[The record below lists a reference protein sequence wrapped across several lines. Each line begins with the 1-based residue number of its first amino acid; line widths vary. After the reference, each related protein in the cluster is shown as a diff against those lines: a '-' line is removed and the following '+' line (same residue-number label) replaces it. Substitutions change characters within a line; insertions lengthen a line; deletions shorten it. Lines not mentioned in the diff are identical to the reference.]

1 MKYWIHAA
9 TQLINTWRSNIGIFV
24 ELILVLGV
32 AWYMVD
38 YFFVQLY
45 NRCLPAGRSL
55 DDTYVL
61 RVASLPESDP
71 AYQAAEADSAAVEA
85 NVRRVVERV
94 KAYPGVQVV
103 GISYDCG
110 SQPYS
115 PCYMGN
121 QFINMQDTSRRSSFI
136 VYQIDPRE
144 DFLGVFRHV
153 SAVDG
158 HAVRMEEFD
167 WTDPHAIVIT
177 RRVEQQLMGDDVQA
191 GASVG
196 LKVRV
201 TWGDPDIY
209 YIVKGV
215 LQDVKRFDDR
225 LPEGYAFLPSNG
237 AGQELAD
244 RYISFRID
252 PAVAGAGFAERFELE
267 MGRQLHIGNCY
278 LYDVRSYDQI
288 RRSSELLFCTTYD
301 WNIRISLLI
310 FLGLNILL
318 CVMGSFWYRVRQRR
332 GEIGLRMAMGSSRR
346 GVWSQLMRE
355 GVCILALATPVALFI
370 EMHLAMIGLVDLPYG
385 ETPVGYLPAI
395 GPLRFLITNVVAWLL
410 VAGVICLAV
419 WLPAS
424 RAAQEDPAV
433 ALRHGDE

>member
-9 TQLINTWRSNIGIFV
+9 KQLINTWRSNIGIFV

-45 NRCLPAGRSL
+45 NRHLPAGRSIE
-55 DDTYVL
+55 DTYVL
-61 RVASLPESDP
+61 RVATLPESDP

-94 KAYPGVQVV
+94 KAYPGVQAV
-103 GISYDCG
+103 GISYGCG

-115 PCYMGN
+115 SCYSGN
-121 QFINMQDTSRRSSFI
+121 QFVNMQDTSRRANFMA
-136 VYQIDPRE
+136 YKIDPRE

-158 HAVRMEEFD
+158 HAVRMDEFD

-196 LKVRV
+196 LKVCV

-225 LPEGYAFLPSNG
+225 LPGGDVFQPSNG

-267 MGRQLHIGNCY
+267 MGRQLRIGNCY
-278 LYDVRSYDQI
+278 LYDVRSYEQI
-288 RRSSELLFCTTYD
+288 RRGTELQFGTTYN

-346 GVWSQLMRE
+346 GVWSQLLRE

-395 GPLRFLITNVVAWLL
+395 GPLRFLLTNVVAWLL

-424 RAAQEDPAV
+424 RAAKEDPAV
-433 ALRHGDE
+433 

>member
-9 TQLINTWRSNIGIFV
+9 KQLINTWRSNIGIFV

-38 YFFVQLY
+38 YFFVQIY
-45 NRCLPAGRSL
+45 NRCLPAGRSI

-71 AYQAAEADSAAVEA
+71 AYQVAEADSAAMEA
-85 NVRRVVERV
+85 NLRRVVERV

-115 PCYMGN
+115 PCYMANG
-121 QFINMQDTSRRSSFI
+121 FISMQDTSRTASMAI
-136 VYQIDPRE
+136 YDIDPRE
-144 DFLGVFRHV
+144 DFFGVFRHV

-158 HAVRMEEFD
+158 HAVRMDEFD

-225 LPEGYAFLPSNG
+225 LPEGYAFQPSNG

-252 PAVAGAGFAERFELE
+252 PAVAGVGFAERFELE
-267 MGRQLHIGNCY
+267 MGRQLRIGNCY
-278 LYDVRSYDQI
+278 LYDVRSYEQI
-288 RRSSELLFCTTYD
+288 RRDTELLFGTTYA
-301 WNIRISLLI
+301 WNIRLSLLI

-355 GVCILALATPVALFI
+355 GICILALATPVALFI

-385 ETPVGYLPAI
+385 DTPAGYLPAI
-395 GPLRFLITNVVAWLL
+395 GPLRFLLTNLMAWLL
-410 VAGVICLAV
+410 VAAVICLAV

>member
-9 TQLINTWRSNIGIFV
+9 KQLINTWRSNIGIFV

-45 NRCLPAGRSL
+45 NRHLPAGRSI

-61 RVASLPESDP
+61 RVAFLPESDP

-94 KAYPGVQVV
+94 KAYPGVQAV

-115 PCYMGN
+115 ACYSGN
-121 QFINMQDTSRRSSFI
+121 QFVNMQDTSRRANFMA
-136 VYQIDPRE
+136 YQIDPRE

-167 WTDPHAIVIT
+167 WTDPHAVVIT
-177 RRVEQQLMGDDVQA
+177 RQVEQDLMGDAVQA

-196 LKVRV
+196 LKVRAS
-201 TWGDPDIY
+201 WGDPDNY

-225 LPEGYAFLPSNG
+225 LPGGDAFQPSNG
-237 AGQELAD
+237 AGQELAN

-252 PAVAGAGFAERFELE
+252 PDVAGAGFAERFELE
-267 MGRQLHIGNCY
+267 MGRQLRIGNCY
-278 LYDVRSYDQI
+278 LYDVRSYEQI
-288 RRSSELLFCTTYD
+288 RRGTELQFGTTYN

-395 GPLRFLITNVVAWLL
+395 GPLRFLITNLVAWLL

-424 RAAQEDPAV
+424 RAAKEDPAV

>member
-1 MKYWIHAA
+1 MKYWMHAA

-45 NRCLPAGRSL
+45 NRHLPAGRSI

-103 GISYDCG
+103 GISYGCG

-115 PCYMGN
+115 SCYSGN
-121 QFINMQDTSRRSSFI
+121 QFVNMQDTSRRANFMA
-136 VYQIDPRE
+136 YEIDPRE

-167 WTDPHAIVIT
+167 WTDPHAVVIT
-177 RRVEQQLMGDDVQA
+177 RQVEQDLMGDAVQA

-196 LKVRV
+196 LKVRAS
-201 TWGDPDIY
+201 WGDPDNY

-225 LPEGYAFLPSNG
+225 LPGGDAFQPSNG
-237 AGQELAD
+237 AGQELAN

-252 PAVAGAGFAERFELE
+252 PDVAGAGFAERFALE
-267 MGRQLHIGNCY
+267 MGRQLRIGNCY
-278 LYDVRSYDQI
+278 LYDVRSYEQI
-288 RRSSELLFCTTYD
+288 RRGTELQFGTTYN

-346 GVWSQLMRE
+346 GVWSQLLRE

-370 EMHLAMIGLVDLPYG
+370 EMHLAMIGLVDLPYR

-410 VAGVICLAV
+410 VAAVICLAV

-424 RAAQEDPAV
+424 RAAKENPVV
-433 ALRHGDE
+433 ALRQGDE